1 MPPQEIDTSYWALA
15 FPGFVLSA
23 LGPDMSFAAASMFIT
38 PNVPKTHQGPP
49 YHCPEPIN
57 SHSGC
62 CRLHDWDIVTGLD
75 GGNLDH
81 NALHAIWWL
90 SLAIVLGVLIC
101 VVFVRV
107 PGSEEKEHGS

>member
-62 CRLHDWDIVTGLD
+62 CIMVEATGCNASERLWFCINTL
-75 GGNLDH
+75 
-81 NALHAIWWL
+81 
-90 SLAIVLGVLIC
+90 
-101 VVFVRV
+101 
-107 PGSEEKEHGS
+107 